1 MKGMEKFITADRC
14 RRQTPEMHHLLMSC
28 RHAQGVM
35 EEHFHGGHHDCR
47 VGVAEPVIQ
56 DIHEVIHLLLSGWPI
71 VRGKLQHLTL
81 CPL

>member
-1 MKGMEKFITADRC
+1 
-14 RRQTPEMHHLLMSC
+14 MSC

-35 EEHFHGGHHDCR
+35 EEHFHSGHDDSR

-56 DIHEVIHLLLSGWPI
+56 DVHEVINLLLSRWPV

-81 CPL
+81 RPL